1 MTKDEALKLA
11 LEALKGVLDDSPK
24 VMEASISGGLY
35 EVVQCKDAITAIKEA
50 LAQPAQEPV
59 AHLWECLGRW
69 SAYLAAN
76 GEKAEIAPPS
86 WLVDAIKNA
95 TTPPAAKPAQQ
106 PQVRTGNCLLCG
118 VCASEGHKIQ
128 AKRPWAGLTDIE
140 IMKIINSNIST
151 GLWYMAIE
159 IQAKLKEKNS

>member
-95 TTPPAAKPAQQ
+95 TTPPAAKPAQEPVAWGVFEGNLHDIFFTQ
-106 PQVRTGNCLLCG
+106 AEAQEMAELKGSHAEVRPLY
-118 VCASEGHKIQ
+118 
-128 AKRPWAGLTDIE
+128 
-140 IMKIINSNIST
+140 IIS
-151 GLWYMAIE
+151 
-159 IQAKLKEKNS
+159 QEKNS